1 MSFWTHLTKLC
12 FLPLKLNYRIH
23 SAVTMAHPNSTPDNE
38 AWNQPGLD
46 FNHLALAAA
55 TGDLNFYDNTAVS
68 DNDKLPLLNMIKICG
83 DPVKTKH
90 CISPLIFR
98 QLSCANNDSSPHDLW
113 KLESSVLALRFRGV
127 FLALFFLLFFPP
139 LFYFFMTHGQRSQG
153 ESGWT
158 RSYYRCF
165 SSSLCNRC
173 K

>member
-1 MSFWTHLTKLC
+1 
-12 FLPLKLNYRIH
+12 
-23 SAVTMAHPNSTPDNE
+23 MAHPNSTPDNE

-127 FLALFFLLFFPP
+127 FLALFFLLFPP
-139 LFYFFMTHGQRSQG
+139 PPYSI
-153 ESGWT
+153 
-158 RSYYRCF
+158 
-165 SSSLCNRC
+165 SS
-173 K
+173 